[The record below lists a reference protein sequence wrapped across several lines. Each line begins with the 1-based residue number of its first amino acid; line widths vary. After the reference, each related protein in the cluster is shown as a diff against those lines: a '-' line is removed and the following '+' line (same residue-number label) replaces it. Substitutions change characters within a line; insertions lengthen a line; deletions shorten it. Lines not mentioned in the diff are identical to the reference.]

1 MKTPT
6 LEAVLD
12 AFAMEADYG
21 KETLAKY
28 LERYPQ
34 FAIDIVD
41 LSRQLERPVVVDTSP
56 PSARVVNFVDTAWR
70 VHVAARPAT
79 ANDPLSSLD
88 LAKNRELARMLDL
101 PRQVITAFTERRVQ
115 VASVPKRFLSQ
126 LAGHIGSSVDSLVA
140 AMSLQPTAQP
150 MRSYSSDE
158 KPVAPEQVTFEQLLI
173 DANVSAERRAALLAE
188 GD

>member
-21 KETLAKY
+21 KETLEKY

-34 FAIDIVD
+34 FASDIVD

-56 PSARVVNFVDTAWR
+56 PPARVVNFVDTAWR
-70 VHVAARPAT
+70 VHVAVRPAA
-79 ANDPLSSLD
+79 ANDPLASLD
-88 LAKNRELARMLDL
+88 LAKNRELARRLDV
-101 PRQVITAFTERRVQ
+101 PRQVITAFTERRVR
-115 VASVPKRFLSQ
+115 VATVPKRVLSQ
-126 LAGHIGSSVDSLVA
+126 IADHIGSSIDNLVA
-140 AMSLQPTAQP
+140 AMSLQPAPQP
-150 MRSYSSDE
+150 MHSYSSDE

-173 DANVSAERRAALLAE
+173 DANVPAERRAALLAE
-188 GD
+188 RD